1 MSDTPN
7 TPPILT
13 KPDGSEVLSFP
24 MEFPIKIM
32 GKNVDGFADTVATII
47 QKHVP
52 EFEADTLN
60 KRLSREDTYLAL
72 TANFTAQSREQLD
85 NLYRELT
92 SHPMV
97 SYVL

>member
-1 MSDTPN
+1 MSDIPK
-7 TPPILT
+7 PPAVGT
-13 KPDGSEVLSFP
+13 STDSSDVLSFP
-24 MEFPIKIM
+24 MAFPIKIM
-32 GKNVDGFADTVATII
+32 GKNIDGFADTVAGII

-52 EFEADTLN
+52 GFEAHTLVR
-60 KRLSREDTYLAL
+60 RLSREGTYLAL
-72 TANFTAQSREQLD
+72 TAQFTAQSREQLD

>member
-1 MSDTPN
+1 MSHTPN
-7 TPPILT
+7 TSTPLT
-13 KPDGSEVLSFP
+13 NPDGSEVLSFP
-24 MEFPIKIM
+24 MAFPIKIM
-32 GKNVDGFADTVATII
+32 GKNVEGFADTVAAII

-52 EFEADTLN
+52 EFEAGTLN
-60 KRLSREDTYLAL
+60 KRLSREDTYMAL
-72 TANFTAQSREQLD
+72 TANFRAQSREQLD